1 VSGGRRP
8 NSSRTRKARTLEQIL
23 ALHEDAE
30 RCAIAAGLRYVST
43 DDPGISRIRCG
54 RGFRYRHPDGS
65 AVSAA
70 ERRAIEQLAIPPAW
84 RQVWI
89 CTATDGHLRAVGEDD
104 RGRRQYLYHDDWR
117 TFRDELNFYRL
128 IDFGRRLGSV
138 RAAVATQLR
147 RRTMDKDQVL
157 AAMLRIIDLGGLR
170 VGTQEY
176 ADENDSYGLS
186 TLLNRHAKVVGGRVE
201 FCFSAK
207 SGRDATVTI
216 PDAAVARVVRGLAGR
231 PSRPL
236 FTVDGAAI
244 TADEVN
250 ERLAELAAARLTA
263 KDFRTWHGT
272 RIAFSLLRK
281 QDAAPDREQAILDAV
296 DAASAFLGNTRAVA
310 RAHYVHPHVLRAYA
324 DGELPALVAARR
336 PIRAAQLDADER
348 ALVPLLNTLL
358 TKVRASAG

>member
-1 VSGGRRP
+1 M
-8 NSSRTRKARTLEQIL
+8 
-23 ALHEDAE
+23 
-30 RCAIAAGLRYVST
+30 
-43 DDPGISRIRCG
+43 RCG

-65 AVSAA
+65 TLTGA
-70 ERRAIEQLAIPPAW
+70 ERHEIEQLAIPPAW

-89 CTATDGHLRAVGEDD
+89 CPATDGHLRAVGEDD

-128 IDFGRRLGSV
+128 IDFGRRLGPL
-138 RAAVATQLR
+138 RAAVAAQLR
-147 RRTMDKDQVL
+147 RRTVDRDVVL
-157 AAMLRIIDLGGLR
+157 AAMLRIIDRGGLR

-186 TLLNRHAKVVGGRVE
+186 TLLNRHVAVAGARVE
-201 FCFSAK
+201 FCFPAK

-216 PDAAVARVVRGLAGR
+216 ADSAVARVVRQLAGR

-236 FTVDGAAI
+236 FTVAGAAL

-250 ERLAELAAARLTA
+250 ERLAELAAARVTA

-272 RIAFSLLRK
+272 RIAFALLRK
-281 QDAAPDREQAILDAV
+281 EGTAADREHAILDAL
-296 DAASAFLGNTRAVA
+296 DAACEFLGNTRAVA

-324 DGELPALVAARR
+324 EGELPALVAARR

-348 ALVPLLNTLL
+348 ALVPLLETLL
-358 TKVRASAG
+358 AKVRAPAA

>member
-1 VSGGRRP
+1 M
-8 NSSRTRKARTLEQIL
+8 RTLEQIL
-23 ALHEDAE
+23 ALYEDAE
-30 RCAIAAGLRYVST
+30 RCASAAGLRYVST
-43 DDPGISRIRCG
+43 DEPGITRIRCG
-54 RGFRYRHPDGS
+54 RGFRYRRPDGS
-65 AVSAA
+65 ALNVA

-89 CTATDGHLRAVGEDD
+89 CTATDGHLRAVGEDE

-117 TFRDELNFYRL
+117 SFRDELNFYRL
-128 IDFGRRLGSV
+128 IDFGRRLGPV
-138 RAAVATQLR
+138 RAAVAAQLR
-147 RRTMDKDQVL
+147 RRTLDRDQVL

-186 TLLNRHAKVVGGRVE
+186 TLLNRHAKVTGGRVE
-201 FCFSAK
+201 FCFPAK

-216 PDAAVARVVRGLAGR
+216 RDAAVARVVRQLAGR
-231 PSRPL
+231 SSRPL
-236 FTVDGAAI
+236 FTVTGTAI

-281 QDAAPDREQAILDAV
+281 EDGPPDRERAILAAL

-324 DGELPALVAARR
+324 EGELAALIAARR
-336 PIRAAQLDADER
+336 PIRTAQLDADER
-348 ALVPLLNTLL
+348 ALVPLLQTLL
-358 TKVRASAG
+358 TKLRGPAG

>member
-1 VSGGRRP
+1 MSPSPRPARSRRA
-8 NSSRTRKARTLEQIL
+8 RARTLEQIL

-30 RCAIAAGLRYVST
+30 RCASAAGLRYVST
-43 DDPGISRIRCG
+43 DEPGISRIRSG

-65 AVSAA
+65 ALSAA
-70 ERRAIEQLAIPPAW
+70 ERAAIEQLAIPPAW

-89 CTATDGHLRAVGEDD
+89 CTAPDGHLRAVGEDD

-128 IDFGRRLGSV
+128 IDFGRRLGPV
-138 RAAVATQLR
+138 RAAVAAQLR
-147 RRTMDKDQVL
+147 RRTTDRDQVL
-157 AAMLRIIDLGGLR
+157 AAMLRIIDLAGLR

-186 TLLNRHAKVVGGRVE
+186 TLLNRHATVAGARVE
-201 FCFSAK
+201 FCFPAK
-207 SGRDATVTI
+207 SGRDAAVTI
-216 PDAAVARVVRGLAGR
+216 SDATVARVVRRLAG
-231 PSRPL
+231 PASRPL

-272 RIAFSLLRK
+272 RIAFALLRK
-281 QDAAPDREQAILDAV
+281 EDAATDREQAILNAI
-296 DAASAFLGNTRAVA
+296 DAASAFLANTRAVA

-324 DGELPALVAARR
+324 DGELSALVASRR

-348 ALVPLLNTLL
+348 ALVPLLETLL
-358 TKVRASAG
+358 TKVRAPAG